1 MNSTSNINDLPN
13 SFVGGGSN
21 ESNQIYNS
29 NIKLDTAEI
38 PRANIPLS
46 TEKISTDE
54 QVKVNFVPETENN
67 VYYFN
72 SNDECNSLITEI
84 IIPSSVES
92 INISKFAFVDFYN
105 LRKVIFNR
113 DSNLRIIPSSA
124 FAYCESLEEIELPV
138 STL

>member
-67 VYYFN
+67 VYY
-72 SNDECNSLITEI
+72 
-84 IIPSSVES
+84 IPHRSEENKDVEKS
-92 INISKFAFVDFYN
+92 
-105 LRKVIFNR
+105 
-113 DSNLRIIPSSA
+113 
-124 FAYCESLEEIELPV
+124 ESLFDVIEKLELFDTFILPK
-138 STL
+138 SALLLSFLLKKPFSLLIFSISSFILILKFL